1 MPVPLQITVL
11 NLPHSAALEAR
22 VRKIAE
28 KLEKFHA
35 RIVSCRVNI
44 EELRRHRSRGRL
56 FHVRVDLRIPGK
68 ELVSS
73 HRHDKDPY
81 LALRDAFLSLRRQLE
96 DNASETRGKV
106 KRQAGKQAG
115 KRARPARA
123 ETS

>member
-11 NLPHSAALEAR
+11 NLPHSAALESR

-44 EELRRHRSRGRL
+44 EELRRHRSHGRL
-56 FHVRVDLRIPGK
+56 FHIRVDLRIPGK
-68 ELVSS
+68 ELVSNR
-73 HRHDKDPY
+73 RHDKDPY

-96 DNASETRGKV
+96 DTARVARGKV
-106 KRQAGKQAG
+106 KRQAS
-115 KRARPARA
+115 RRTRTARTEAA
-123 ETS
+123 

>member
-1 MPVPLQITVL
+1 MRVPLQITVL

-35 RIVSCRVNI
+35 KIVSCRVNI
-44 EELRRHRSRGRL
+44 EELRRHRASGRL

-73 HRHDKDPY
+73 RRHDKDPY

-96 DNASETRGKV
+96 DTASVTRGKV
-106 KRQAGKQAG
+106 KRQTTR
-115 KRARPARA
+115 RARTASSDA
-123 ETS
+123 S

>member
-1 MPVPLQITVL
+1 MRVPLQITVL
-11 NLPHSAALEAR
+11 NLPHSAALEAQ

-73 HRHDKDPY
+73 RRHDKDPY

-96 DNASETRGKV
+96 DTAGVTRGKV
-106 KRQAGKQAG
+106 KRQATRRVRTGRSEA
-115 KRARPARA
+115 A
-123 ETS
+123 